1 MKEIAGDLTLDDND
15 IRALPFHVGC
25 TACVCLITP
34 DSIFCANAGDS
45 RAILGFKNGKV
56 IQLSYDHKPDN
67 KEEKIRIEKAGGF
80 VENGRAQGIIS
91 ISRTIGDW

>member
-1 MKEIAGDLTLDDND
+1 MELDYSLLSDEGFEKMKEIAGDLTLDDND

-56 IQLSYDHKPDN
+56 I
-67 KEEKIRIEKAGGF
+67 
-80 VENGRAQGIIS
+80 
-91 ISRTIGDW
+91 